1 MGKMSDLSIT
11 INGLRSAAG
20 SLNEIAD
27 WLEERFSGD
36 SVPES
41 EPAPT
46 LEDVRAVLAE
56 ASRNGHTA
64 EIRALLEKYGAAK
77 LSAIDPSHY
86 AELLKDAEGF
96 VHAG

>member
-86 AELLKDAEGF
+86 VELLKDAEEF